1 MTSLYR
7 PEKSRVAFLEH
18 HEIEIEMLKETLH
31 EIETETPATRNDESA
46 PLLVGL
52 CIGRRSQEGKSAGT
66 VQQNRMSSWSSLLV
80 AAVWCIVVAAC
91 MGQEQCRSGTF
102 TTADYLRGDCKLDL
116 GELSTA
122 ELRQICAR
130 TGFEEA
136 MTVIRRRQ
144 RDDPAPNREDLIV
157 EAEKCLVLDVMRS
170 SDPKKWARDIMSLSY
185 EQYTLLRLGRSDTH
199 RNIFGGVFQAWS
211 VNKIARTYSLFSMT
225 QELDV
230 IDLYKLAVEIF
241 SLSDEE
247 MRDEAQE
254 FMSAIIMRDMEDHV
268 VAYVNMLIY
277 RIAVSI
283 DKLDEIDEKIFLLM
297 LSHVDPNALERLITG
312 DIPDLK
318 SMQPR
323 TIGNWTAVAFLGA
336 IALGSAYLVKR
347 SGIFAGNGREK
358 DGKGQRVR
366 VGGKKKGRR
375 RRGGPKLI
383 PRM

>member
-1 MTSLYR
+1 MTDLM
-7 PEKSRVAFLEH
+7 P
-18 HEIEIEMLKETLH
+18 
-31 EIETETPATRNDESA
+31 
-46 PLLVGL
+46 
-52 CIGRRSQEGKSAGT
+52 
-66 VQQNRMSSWSSLLV
+66 
-80 AAVWCIVVAAC
+80 
-91 MGQEQCRSGTF
+91 
-102 TTADYLRGDCKLDL
+102 GDCTVALALD
-116 GELSTA
+116 ELSTA
-122 ELRQICAR
+122 ELQQICAR
-130 TGFEEA
+130 AGFEEA

-144 RDDPAPNREDLIV
+144 RDDPAPNRAELAV
-157 EAEKCLVLDVMRS
+157 EAERCLMLDEMRS

-347 SGIFAGNGREK
+347 SGIFAGNDREK